1 MPVGLRP
8 RPWARLMRVALG
20 IEYDGTRFCG
30 WQLQPGE
37 RTVQGCVEEALARI
51 ADHPV
56 RVACAGR
63 TDTGVHALGQ
73 VVHFDTTAERRPRS
87 WVFGANTHLP
97 ADVCV
102 RWAQPV
108 ADDFHARFSAV
119 RRHYRYVI
127 FNSPVRSAV
136 LAAGVAWDYR
146 VLDVARMQAAA
157 AHLLGRHDFSSYRAQ
172 ACQAKSPV
180 RTVQRLDVA
189 RRGDFVVLDIVAD
202 AFLHHMVRNIA
213 GVLMAIGAG
222 EREPDWSREVLE
234 HRDRRLGGVN
244 AVPAGLYFVGVEYP
258 PHYGISYDPLRPL
271 VW

>member
-1 MPVGLRP
+1 
-8 RPWARLMRVALG
+8 MRVALG
-20 IEYDGTRFCG
+20 IEYAGTHFCG
-30 WQLQPGE
+30 WQLQQDV
-37 RTVQGCVEEALARI
+37 RTVQACIETALSRV

-73 VVHFDTTAERRPRS
+73 VAHFDTTARRRDRS

-97 ADVCV
+97 PDVSV
-102 RWAQPV
+102 RWARPV

-127 FNSPVRSAV
+127 HNTPVRPA
-136 LAAGVAWDYR
+136 LPAGAVAWEYR
-146 VLDVARMQAAA
+146 ALDAARMGAAA
-157 AHLLGRHDFSSYRAQ
+157 VHLVGRHDFSSYRAY

-180 RTVQRLDVA
+180 RTVQRLEVQ
-189 RRGDFVVLDIVAD
+189 RRGEFVVIDIVAD

-222 EREPDWSREVLE
+222 ERDADWSREVLE

-244 AVPAGLYFVGVEYP
+244 AVPGGLYFVGVEYP
-258 PHYGISYDPLRPL
+258 AAYDIPYEPGRPG